1 MRLAAIFLDMHEYL
15 FESPQTINLGGR
27 YIYRFLK
34 VGNEIY
40 VSKKFNDNFI
50 EGFFDQTS
58 LASKLLSV
66 NAIVG
71 QNGVGK
77 STIFDSIRSV
87 FIKNPYALPIN
98 NTFLFFETENAAE
111 LKVASTIFD
120 VGAGNISFV
129 SMQDDLII
137 DIQRSNSICQT
148 IYYSPHFDFKYNP
161 NFDEID
167 NYDISFDKLLE
178 EDLEDLENKKPSQS
192 GWNYSP
198 SQELLFKNS
207 IRHVLFSSSDLV
219 KKEKIFQDLFDF
231 PEYGEA
237 RLVIRGYREEREW
250 NTPSSFRPGLKIL
263 KEKLKKELDDWH
275 KIRKFK
281 EQSRVSN
288 QIDINKYILKRYII
302 RDLISV
308 LERQMEKQNT
318 YLSEGSLEYK
328 SFEKDSLHEDL
339 YNSFLLFIKNCY
351 LKFGGKPIQAFD
363 EETIKSLLSKLYLS
377 IDLIDK
383 EEKVE
388 NEMLII
394 NGTDAIEILTI
405 QRSFLNSLF
414 HYHTIYQKKGKEKI
428 LEKSD
433 KIEGFINYMP
443 SKRKLSSGE
452 NALLNLF
459 SRLYDFLNSKLN
471 DETRFLKDS
480 NTFILL
486 LDEADLGF
494 HPVWKKKFVNTI
506 ISTIPYF
513 FNSLKNNPNVQIIF
527 STHDPLTLSDLPN
540 KNIIYLHKNNES
552 GETEILDYRNP
563 IRPSKS
569 FAANITNL
577 LADSF
582 FVNDGLIGDFA
593 KNKIEETI
601 IWINKQKEN
610 ESKRKANYKEE
621 LNYYKKVI
629 ELIDE
634 KIIKLKLSEMIAE
647 LEGDNEF
654 QKRIY
659 DKEIE
664 YLIKKR
670 RTLE

>member
-1 MRLAAIFLDMHEYL
+1 MRLAAVYIDMHEYL
-15 FESPQTINLGGR
+15 FESHQTINLGGR
-27 YIYRFLK
+27 FIYSFDK
-34 VGNEIY
+34 VGKEIF
-40 VSKKFNDNFI
+40 VSKKINYDFI
-50 EGFFDQTS
+50 EGFFEQTN
-58 LASKLLSV
+58 LKSKLLSI

-71 QNGVGK
+71 QNGTGK
-77 STIFDSIRSV
+77 SSIFDSIRSI
-87 FIKNPYALPIN
+87 FIDHPHALPLN
-98 NTFLFFETENAAE
+98 KTFLFFETENVKE
-111 LKVASTIFD
+111 LKIASNIYD
-120 VGAGNISFV
+120 VGAGNISFI
-129 SMQDDLII
+129 STQDDLFI

-148 IYYSPHFDFKYNP
+148 IYYSPHFDFKHNP
-161 NFDEID
+161 SFDDID

-178 EDLEDLENKKPSQS
+178 EDLEDLENKKPSQAGS
-192 GWNYSP
+192 NYSP

-219 KKEKIFQDLFDF
+219 KKEKIFQNLFDF

-237 RLVIRGYREEREW
+237 RLVIRGYIDEREW

-263 KEKLKKELDDWH
+263 KEKLKKEVNDWH

-281 EQSRVSN
+281 DQSRVSN
-288 QIDINKYILKRYII
+288 QIEINKYILKRFII

-318 YLSEGSLEYK
+318 YLSEGSLEYE
-328 SFEKDSLHEDL
+328 SFEKDSIHADL

-363 EETIKSLLSKLYLS
+363 EETIKSLLSKLYSS
-377 IDLIDK
+377 IDLIEK
-383 EEKVE
+383 EENVE

-394 NGTDAIEILTI
+394 NGSDAIEILTL
-405 QRSFLNSLF
+405 QRNFLNNLF

-428 LEKSD
+428 LGKGD

-480 NTFILL
+480 NTYVLL

-513 FNSLKNNPNVQIIF
+513 FNSLKNSPNIQIIF

-540 KNIIYLHKNNES
+540 KNIIYLYKNIET
-552 GETEILDYRNP
+552 GETEILDYENAL
-563 IRPSKS
+563 RPNKS
-569 FAANITNL
+569 FAANITDL

-582 FVNDGLIGDFA
+582 FIENGLIGDFA
-593 KNKIEETI
+593 KMKINDTI
-601 IWINKQKEN
+601 EWLNTNNQI
-610 ESKRKANYKEE
+610 ESKSDAGNQAETF
-621 LNYYKKVI
+621 KKVI
-629 ELIDE
+629 DIIDE
-634 KIIKLKLSEMIAE
+634 PILKIKLLEMYGEKMGISIRNQILDE
-647 LEGDNEF
+647 QIKYLESLRND
-654 QKRIY
+654 
-659 DKEIE
+659 
-664 YLIKKR
+664 
-670 RTLE
+670 